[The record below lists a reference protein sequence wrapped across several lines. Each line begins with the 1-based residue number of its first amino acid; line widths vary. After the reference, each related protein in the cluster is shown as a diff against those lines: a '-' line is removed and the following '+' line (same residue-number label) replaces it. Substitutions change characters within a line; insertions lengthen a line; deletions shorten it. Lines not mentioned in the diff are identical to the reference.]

1 MKTLIQL
8 SKRAKFMVLFAM
20 LLVVNNSYS
29 LSVTITNSG
38 TKTYESLFSGAI
50 TTSTAS
56 TSVTGPAS
64 GGSATNF
71 NIAAAGDIL
80 YAATASTASTW
91 QRIGVISS
99 VNSASSITLV
109 SNGAAAIT
117 SGVWMVM
124 PRGSSSITNESGDLT
139 ISFANTMPVDS
150 MILSLT
156 FGRSSGSA
164 SGTLT
169 LNNSNLTIIP
179 TSVTITA
186 GTLNNITITAGKIA
200 FRETVGNTP
209 PTNCTYTFSA
219 SATVIL
225 YPHTRSTGS
234 VNWTGG
240 TFPNLTIVKSSRVY
254 NFTSN
259 VTINGTLT
267 IPAGDT
273 IFLGTNSLT
282 LANTSTLSNSGVIDL
297 RATATTPITDSR
309 STNLNVF
316 GGRILYNSGTGTS
329 QNILS
334 GSYTDLEI
342 MNAAATAA
350 THTATGNIS
359 VSGTLEIRSNSIL
372 AMTSNT
378 LTMGAS
384 STLSNAGSITYTS
397 GSGSTSFNNLTV
409 SGTQTMSSAISVSG
423 TLTVS
428 SGATLDMGSNIITLG
443 NGSTISNSGTI
454 KTTAATPFTDNRA
467 SGSKNFNG
475 TIEYYGTGNQTVSD
489 GNYVNLTCSN
499 SSGSS
504 VNRTLNGN
512 LTVSGT
518 LTVGSNVKVV
528 LNGKNMSAVNAFS
541 FGSSTT
547 SSLVGDA
554 NARINVTGSTA
565 GTIYF
570 DQSTPL
576 TSNRLKYLGLG
587 SSAKVT
593 LGNTLVVYGDTSY
606 SGVVDLRSGS
616 VLTTNTTATDAAR
629 LVFKYNITDDRH
641 GNIGYNG
648 GSISGE
654 AMVED
659 YFPAATVRGYR
670 QLGHTL
676 DSSMSLNQLT
686 DDVDLYGTMGSGI
699 ASGRGVSGNRDGLI
713 AATATA
719 KNSIFLY
726 DEKSSSGSKWIPF
739 TTSSS
744 TNNVIPFAA
753 GAMYVMR
760 PAGTGEAGSYN
771 AQLIDYEG
779 QLVFGSKSVTC
790 KKLTSGNYGYNLLAN
805 PYQTCLDFD
814 KFLTTNDAKLTSKGF
829 KKYDKETKNYTD
841 HVKNGS
847 GWQRGSTAI
856 TKPNLHPGDAFWVQ
870 VQNDGDVLSFT
881 EAMTTNDPQSDVSKG
896 NKMEVDSTLYNTLLM
911 KLSSSQDSTIGD
923 EIVLLNASWG
933 KSLSFSNGDMYNAN
947 GTCIDLSVEGGDQE
961 KISFKTLPI
970 ANDCIIPCFVT
981 ACASGAY
988 TFNFDINYNK
998 PVEAITYRLLD
1009 KFTGKQQDIKS
1020 GDNYKFNIDLN
1031 DSRSFGS
1038 GRFYINCI
1046 ANTLNN
1052 ENIDKATSEYSIY
1065 PNPIS
1070 KNGALTI
1077 ARNSGSSKVG
1087 TVTLVNQLGQAI
1099 YKNQITN
1106 DMGLDILDLSG
1117 LEIQPGIYFLQLTG
1131 TNGTE
1136 TIKLVIK

>member
-1 MKTLIQL
+1 MKNKVKSTKLL
-8 SKRAKFMVLFAM
+8 
-20 LLVVNNSYS
+20 LLVLIVGLSFTQLDLRGQGTGGTLTTSGIRKIHTFSTSGSITPVAGLDSVGLSAMYYTIVGGGGGGATGTSPIGGGGGEVVNLNAPGVNYRSTQS
-29 LSVTITNSG
+29 ITVTIGAGGAAGATGNPSSISFTNSG
-38 TKTYESLFSGAI
+38 GAAVSLAANGGNSNGSTLAMGSSRASD
-50 TTSTAS
+50 TTSPVTFGPG
-56 TSVTGPAS
+56 TSVTTSGSYGYGGGAGNSSLGGNGTSNTGGNGGRGRSVLNAENVRVTYGGGGGGCGKNTLGS
-64 GGSATNF
+64 GGSGGGGAARSTANTNGISGTVNSGGGGGAADGGGSAVGGSGGSGVVIVSYEGF
-71 NIAAAGDIL
+71 DYFSGTAPGAWTYLNAPTNTHTAGAAVKFFTSTTLGASSWGSDDIYVKSGVTLTVNGAVTCRNLYCDGSIVLAAG
-80 YAATASTASTW
+80 
-91 QRIGVISS
+91 G
-99 VNSASSITLV
+99 SITV
-109 SNGAAAIT
+109 NNT
-117 SGVWMVM
+117 F
-124 PRGSSSITNESGDLT
+124 
-139 ISFANTMPVDS
+139 FANASQTLPTTATIKNLQ
-150 MILSLT
+150 IL
-156 FGRSSGSA
+156 GA
-164 SGTLT
+164 SNTTTLGGNTTLT
-169 LNNSNLTIIP
+169 GI
-179 TSVTITA
+179 
-186 GTLNNITITAGKIA
+186 
-200 FRETVGNTP
+200 
-209 PTNCTYTFSA
+209 
-219 SATVIL
+219 
-225 YPHTRSTGS
+225 
-234 VNWTGG
+234 
-240 TFPNLTIVKSSRVY
+240 
-254 NFTSN
+254 
-259 VTINGTLT
+259 
-267 IPAGDT
+267 
-273 IFLGTNSLT
+273 LT
-282 LANTSTLSNSGVIDL
+282 LASGNKLDISSFTLSVN
-297 RATATTPITDSR
+297 A
-309 STNLNVF
+309 F
-316 GGRILYNSGTGTS
+316 SGTGT
-329 QNILS
+329 
-334 GSYTDLEI
+334 
-342 MNAAATAA
+342 
-350 THTATGNIS
+350 
-359 VSGTLEIRSNSIL
+359 
-372 AMTSNT
+372 
-378 LTMGAS
+378 
-384 STLSNAGSITYTS
+384 
-397 GSGSTSFNNLTV
+397 
-409 SGTQTMSSAISVSG
+409 
-423 TLTVS
+423 
-428 SGATLDMGSNIITLG
+428 
-443 NGSTISNSGTI
+443 I
-454 KTTAATPFTDNRA
+454 K
-467 SGSKNFNG
+467 G
-475 TIEYYGTGNQTVSD
+475 
-489 GNYVNLTCSN
+489 
-499 SSGSS
+499 GSS
-504 VNRTLNGN
+504 
-512 LTVSGT
+512 S
-518 LTVGSNVKVV
+518 
-528 LNGKNMSAVNAFS
+528 
-541 FGSSTT
+541 
-547 SSLVGDA
+547 
-554 NARINVTGSTA
+554 RIYITGPTA
-565 GTIYF
+565 GTFYM
-570 DQSTPL
+570 DQTTDL
-576 TSNRLKYLGLG
+576 TTNRLKYLGLA
-587 SSAKVT
+587 SSATAT
-593 LGNTLVVYGDTSY
+593 LGNRLVVYGDTSY
-606 SGVVDLRSGS
+606 SGVVDLRTSS
-616 VLTTNTTATDAAR
+616 VLTTNTTSTDAAR

-686 DDVDLYGTMGSGI
+686 DDLDLYGTMGSGI
-699 ASGRGVSGNRDGLI
+699 ASGRGASGNRDGLI

-744 TNNVIPFAA
+744 TNNVIPFAT

-760 PAGTGEAGSYN
+760 PSGTGEAGSYN
-771 AQLIDYEG
+771 AQLIDFEG

-790 KKLTSGNYGYNLLAN
+790 KLNSSLTTPGFNLLAN
-805 PYQTCLDFD
+805 PYQTCLNFD
-814 KFLTTNDAKLTSKGF
+814 EFLSTNNNKLTTTGF
-829 KKYDKETKNYTD
+829 KKYNKETKNYID
-841 HVKNGS
+841 HTKS
-847 GWQRGSTAI
+847 GSTWVKGGTTI

-870 VQNDGDVLSFT
+870 VKTDGVVLNFT
-881 EAMTTNDPQSDVSKG
+881 EAMTTNDPVSDVSKG

-947 GTCIDLSVEGGDQE
+947 GTCIDLSVEGADQE

-1020 GDNYKFNIDLN
+1020 GDKYKFNIDLN
-1031 DSRSFGS
+1031 DIRSFGS